1 MDHNMNTYFKFLFR
15 NRLYT
20 LIEILGLSIAMGF
33 IILVGSYARTEFSVG
48 KKQPMSKHLY
58 ATGMGKSLGLTLAT
72 AENLYSSV
80 PEITSWTRISY
91 YGKADITV
99 DGEYY
104 EVRADAVDS
113 NFLNFFNYELAGCS
127 KEKILADKND
137 VIVSRKFA
145 SKAFGNEDPVGRTIE
160 FSNKKLTVVG
170 VIQDF
175 GPYDEFK
182 YADIFINM
190 SWMSGMLMPMDNFG
204 MVQTFVTLADGAV
217 PETVAEK
224 LLDKY
229 VEYWNFYSRDGSNGN
244 YLWGSTLTRFDK
256 LYFSEFDAYAPLR
269 KGDKKTVEMLLAVVL
284 ILLLCAVFNYVN
296 LTVALTGKRAKE
308 MATRRLLGESSG
320 TVVRRYLAESFLF
333 TFGCFA
339 IGCVIAAL
347 FRQWMNDI
355 LSADIVLLP
364 DWQWIVIVIAFLSAV
379 SLISGVLPAFMISK
393 FKPIDVV
400 KGEFRFKSKMIFSKV
415 FIVCQN
421 VFSTLLVALALTM
434 TLQMRYLDTLP
445 TGYNTE
451 NIIYISSWSLGF
463 RNMNAQNALADRIS
477 ACPQVEAV
485 GKGMAMPFSCG
496 SNGVHIKDENM
507 SWMKVSYLDSVAF
520 RILGF
525 KVLER
530 WSDPVAGTT
539 WITEEAKSRY
549 GVTENNREIGDEEAN
564 EFECCGVIADFRAND
579 ALDKPMPDSHNA
591 VTNRDEACSQMIVKI
606 TGDRKTAAESVRN
619 AWSSVAK
626 EYLGVPKEAD
636 MCYVDE
642 LLNDSLSGTRNT
654 MMLVLLFMILS
665 IIISAL
671 GLLAMS
677 IYFTEQQ
684 ARKIALQK
692 IFGAGV
698 SESAWRLA
706 RTFMIMSAVAVV
718 VAMPFAV
725 WAMKYYLADF
735 YNAIPFPWLVLPVTA
750 VVILLIAFLSIW
762 YQTDHSAKR
771 NPVEVLKDE

>member
-1 MDHNMNTYFKFLFR
+1 MNTYFKFLFR
-15 NRLYT
+15 NKLYT
-20 LIEILGLSIAMGF
+20 LIEIFGLSIALGF
-33 IILVGSYARTEFSVG
+33 IILAGSYARTEFSVG
-48 KKQPMSKHLY
+48 GKQQMSKQLY
-58 ATGMGKSLGLTLAT
+58 AVGMGEEVGMTLAT
-72 AENLYSSV
+72 AENLFPSV
-80 PEITSWTRISY
+80 PEITSWTRIAY
-91 YGKADITV
+91 YGKTDITV

-104 EVRADAVDS
+104 EVRTDAVDT
-113 NFLNFFNYELAGCS
+113 NFLHFFNYELTGCG
-127 KEKILADKND
+127 KEKILTDKND

-145 SKAFGNEDPVGRTIE
+145 SKAFGNDDPVGRTIE
-160 FSNKKLTVVG
+160 LSGKKLTVVG

-175 GPYDEFK
+175 GPYDELK
-182 YADIFINM
+182 YADIFLNM
-190 SWMSGMLMPMDNFG
+190 SWVYGMYRPMDNFG

-217 PETVAEK
+217 PETVAER

-229 VEYWNFYSRDGSNGN
+229 VDYWDFYSRDGSDGSF
-244 YLWGSTLTRFDK
+244 LWGSTLTRLDK
-256 LYFSEFDAYAPLR
+256 LYFSELNAYAPLR

-320 TVVRRYLAESFLF
+320 AVVRRYLAESFLF

-339 IGCVIAAL
+339 IGCVIAVA
-347 FRQWMNDI
+347 FRQWMNGI

-364 DWQWIVIVIAFLSAV
+364 DWQWTVIVVVFLSAV
-379 SLISGVLPAFMISK
+379 SLISGILPAFMISK

-400 KGEFRFKSKMIFSKV
+400 KGEYRFKSKMIFSKI

-421 VFSTLLVALALTM
+421 AFSTLLVALALTM

-445 TGYNTE
+445 TGYNTDD
-451 NIIYISSWSLGF
+451 IIYISSWSLGF
-463 RNMNAQNALADRIS
+463 RNMAAQNALADRIS

-496 SNGVHIKDENM
+496 SNGVHLKDENL

-539 WITEEAKSRY
+539 WVTEETKSRY
-549 GVTENNREIGDEEAN
+549 GVSEENRNIGDAEAN
-564 EFECCGVIADFRAND
+564 QFECCGVIADFRAND

-591 VTNRDEACSQMIVKI
+591 VTNRYEVCSQMIVKI
-606 TGDRKTAAESVRN
+606 SGDRQTAAESVRN
-619 AWSSVAK
+619 AWTSVAI
-626 EYLGVPKEAD
+626 EFLGVPKEAD
-636 MCYVDE
+636 MSYVDD

-654 MMLVLLFMILS
+654 MMLVLLFMALS

-698 SESAWRLA
+698 NESAWKLS

-718 VAMPFAV
+718 LAMPFAV
-725 WAMKYYLADF
+725 WTMKYYLADF
-735 YNAIPFPWLVLPVTA
+735 YNAIPFPWIVLPVTA